1 MVRIDMEMPKEC
13 LTCRFAVFIPSKRL
27 LICMAKCEKER
38 TMGNYRKGSRPEWCP
53 LKEANHD

>member
-13 LTCRFAVFIPSKRL
+13 LTCRFAVFIPSKRR

-38 TMGNYRKGSRPEWCP
+38 TTVLSEGSRPEWCP